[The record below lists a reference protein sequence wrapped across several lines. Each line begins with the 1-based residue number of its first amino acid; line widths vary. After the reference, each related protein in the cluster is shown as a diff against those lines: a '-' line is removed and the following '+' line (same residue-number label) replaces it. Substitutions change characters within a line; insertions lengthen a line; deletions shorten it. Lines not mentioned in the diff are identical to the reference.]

1 MTCPRCRSHVDR
13 AQGVV
18 VDGPESAVDGR
29 AAVTGSPEVWVWAQ
43 TALRTPHRPSRE
55 GPPMSESR
63 RYRPDVV
70 ASWVGR
76 VRVRV
81 DGIEGRVVACH
92 DGPAVLVQA
101 DDGTRR
107 WYPAETAARAGLHCV
122 DCDPDLGM
130 HGMLG
135 CWQPVDEG
143 VCECRQWVERR

>member
-43 TALRTPHRPSRE
+43 TALRTPHRPSSE

-81 DGIEGRVVACH
+81 DGIEGRLVACH
-92 DGPAVLVQA
+92 DGRAVPVEA
-101 DDGTRR
+101 ADGTSG
-107 WYPAETAARAGLHCV
+107 WCSAETAARAGLHCV
-122 DCDPDLGM
+122 GCDHAGGL
-130 HGMLG
+130 HGMPG

-143 VCECRQWVERR
+143 GCERRQWVEPR